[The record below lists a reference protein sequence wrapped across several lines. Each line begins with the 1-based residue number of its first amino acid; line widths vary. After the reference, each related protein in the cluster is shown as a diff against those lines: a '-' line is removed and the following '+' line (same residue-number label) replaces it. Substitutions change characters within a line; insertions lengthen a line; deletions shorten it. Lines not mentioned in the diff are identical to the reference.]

1 MKILVVEDE
10 VTLGGQI
17 VEGLEQNGWVAE
29 LSCDGIDALYRAT
42 SEPWDAIVLDL
53 GLPKL
58 DGLTVLKGI
67 RDENVNTPVVILSA
81 RNELTQRV
89 EGLNAGADDYLTKPF
104 QMVEL
109 VARLR
114 AQLRRASGSG
124 SPVIQARGLSLDTRT
139 SKVMWQGQAID
150 LTALE
155 FKVLAY
161 LMHNTDK
168 VISRTE
174 LVEHIYKQD
183 FDRDSNTIEVFIGRI
198 RRKIG
203 GDVIKTVRGLGYR
216 INADAK

>member
-1 MKILVVEDE
+1 MKILVVEDDI
-10 VTLGGQI
+10 TLGEQI
-17 VEGLEQNGWVAE
+17 VTGLEQNGWVAE
-29 LSCDGIDALYRAT
+29 HSTDGIDALYRAT
-42 SEPWDAIVLDL
+42 SEPWDGIVLDL

-58 DGLTVLKGI
+58 DGITVLKGI
-67 RDENVNTPVVILSA
+67 REENVNCPVVILSA

-89 EGLNAGADDYLTKPF
+89 DGLNAGADDYLTKPF

-109 VARLR
+109 IARVR
-114 AQLRRASGSG
+114 AQLRRSTGNV
-124 SPVIQARGLSLDTRT
+124 SPVIKAGELSLDTRT
-139 SKVMWQGQAID
+139 SKVTWQDQVID

-155 FKVLAY
+155 FKVLSY

-203 GDVIKTVRGLGYR
+203 NDVINTVRGLGYR
-216 INADAK
+216 INAN

>member
-10 VTLGGQI
+10 ITLGEQI
-17 VEGLEQNGWVAE
+17 VSGLEQSGWVAE
-29 LSCDGIDALYRAT
+29 LSSDGIDALYRAT

-109 VARLR
+109 IARLR
-114 AQLRRASGSG
+114 AQLRRSSGNASPIIQASG
-124 SPVIQARGLSLDTRT
+124 ISLDTRT
-139 SKVMWQGQAID
+139 SKVLYQGEAVD

-155 FKVLAY
+155 FKVLSY
-161 LMHNTDK
+161 MMHNSDK
-168 VISRTE
+168 VISRSE

-216 INADAK
+216 INAN

>member
-10 VTLGGQI
+10 IQLGEQI
-17 VEGLEQNGWVAE
+17 VAGLEQNSWVAE
-29 LSCDGIDALYRAT
+29 LSTDGIDALYRAT

-58 DGLTVLKGI
+58 DGITVLKGI
-67 RDENVNTPVVILSA
+67 REENVDCPIVILSA
-81 RNELTQRV
+81 RSELTQRV

-114 AQLRRASGSG
+114 AQLRRSTGNT
-124 SPVIQARGLSLDTRT
+124 SPVIQAGPLELDTRS
-139 SKVMWQGQAID
+139 SKVTFHGQHVE

-155 FKVLAY
+155 FKVLSY
-161 LMHNTDK
+161 LMHNQDK

-198 RRKIG
+198 RRKVG
-203 GDVIKTVRGLGYR
+203 TDVIKTVRGLGYR
-216 INADAK
+216 INAK

>member
-10 VTLGGQI
+10 LTLGEQI
-17 VEGLEQNGWVAE
+17 VHGLEQTGWVAE
-29 LSCDGIDALYRAT
+29 LSTDGIDALYRAT

-67 RDENVNTPVVILSA
+67 RDENVSCPVVILSA

-109 VARLR
+109 IARLR
-114 AQLRRASGSG
+114 AQLRRSSGNA
-124 SPVIQARGLSLDTRT
+124 SPVIQANGISLDTRT
-139 SKVMWQGQAID
+139 SKVFYQGEAVE

-155 FKVLAY
+155 FKVLSY
-161 LMHNTDK
+161 MMHHVNK

-198 RRKIG
+198 RRKINS
-203 GDVIKTVRGLGYR
+203 DVIQTVRGLGYR
-216 INADAK
+216 INAD

>member
-10 VTLGGQI
+10 ITLGEQI
-17 VEGLEQNGWVAE
+17 IDGLESNGWIAE
-29 LSCDGIDALYRAT
+29 LSRDGIDALYRAT
-42 SEPWDAIVLDL
+42 SEPWDVIVLDL

-58 DGLTVLKGI
+58 DGLTVLKSI

-109 VARLR
+109 IARLR
-114 AQLRRASGSG
+114 AQLRRSTGNA
-124 SPVIQARGLSLDTRT
+124 SPVIQVQELSLDTRT
-139 SKVMWQGQAID
+139 SNVLWQGQVVD

-155 FKVLAY
+155 FKVLSY

-203 GDVIKTVRGLGYR
+203 NDVIKTVRGLGYR
-216 INADAK
+216 INAN

>member
-10 VTLGGQI
+10 QALGEQI
-17 VEGLEQNGWVAE
+17 VQGLEQSGWVAE
-29 LSCDGIDALYRAT
+29 LSSDGIDALYRAT
-42 SEPWDAIVLDL
+42 SEPWDGIVLDL

-58 DGLTVLKGI
+58 DGLTVLRGI
-67 RDENVNTPVVILSA
+67 RDENVTCPVIILSA

-104 QMVEL
+104 QMIEL

-114 AQLRRASGSG
+114 AQVRRSTGNA
-124 SPVIQARGLSLDTRT
+124 SPVIQIGGLSLDTRT
-139 SKVMWQGQAID
+139 SKVMHNGESID

-155 FKVLAY
+155 FKVLSY
-161 LMHNTDK
+161 MMHNSDK

-216 INADAK
+216 INAN

>member
-10 VTLGGQI
+10 ITLGEQI
-17 VEGLEQNGWVAE
+17 IDGLESNGWVAE
-29 LSCDGIDALYRAT
+29 LSSDGIDALYRAT
-42 SEPWDAIVLDL
+42 SEPWDVIVLDL

-58 DGLTVLKGI
+58 DGLTVLKSI

-109 VARLR
+109 IARLR
-114 AQLRRASGSG
+114 AQLRRSTGNA
-124 SPVIQARGLSLDTRT
+124 SPVIQVQELSLDTRT
-139 SKVMWQGQAID
+139 SKVLWQGQVVD

-155 FKVLAY
+155 FKVLSY

-203 GDVIKTVRGLGYR
+203 NDVIKTVRGLGYR
-216 INADAK
+216 INAN